1 MTKGKIIVIEGTDC
15 SGKEIQSK
23 KLVERLSEEGCKTF
37 YYNYPNYASP
47 TGKIIGLPY
56 LGKSY
61 LGAELVNSHREK
73 VVERLKE
80 IYQKTNKT
88 YDEKIVDLAIDL
100 MGEELGVGWF
110 KEGALNVDPK
120 IAGAYYTIDRAY
132 NAPNVDKLLDEGN
145 VVIDRYYYSNM
156 GHQGGKIKSSKE
168 RKDYYEWNVRLERE
182 MFGLPKEDIAIFLHV
197 PTAYTAILK
206 KARGEELDEHEKDT
220 EHLKNAEK
228 AYLELATNYGFETID
243 CLHEKSVPIKL
254 SDVKTIDEIHEEV
267 YNVVKRKLN
276 LR

>member
-80 IYQKTNKT
+80 LYK
-88 YDEKIVDLAIDL
+88 
-100 MGEELGVGWF
+100 
-110 KEGALNVDPK
+110 
-120 IAGAYYTIDRAY
+120 
-132 NAPNVDKLLDEGN
+132 KL
-145 VVIDRYYYSNM
+145 
-156 GHQGGKIKSSKE
+156 IKP
-168 RKDYYEWNVRLERE
+168 
-182 MFGLPKEDIAIFLHV
+182 MM
-197 PTAYTAILK
+197 K
-206 KARGEELDEHEKDT
+206 K
-220 EHLKNAEK
+220 
-228 AYLELATNYGFETID
+228 
-243 CLHEKSVPIKL
+243 
-254 SDVKTIDEIHEEV
+254 
-267 YNVVKRKLN
+267 
-276 LR
+276 